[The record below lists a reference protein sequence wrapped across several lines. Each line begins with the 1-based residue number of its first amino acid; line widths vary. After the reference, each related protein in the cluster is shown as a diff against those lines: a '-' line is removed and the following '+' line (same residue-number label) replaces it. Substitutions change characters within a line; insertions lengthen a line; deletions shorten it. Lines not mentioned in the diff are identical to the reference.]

1 MRSSNLNQEQADD
14 GKTFVSNMNNVYQQ
28 MGAQDRKEAAIV
40 GKSKQSKTGFFGF
53 SKKGGPVARP
63 MKQSKMDDSFSAN
76 LFQAQKMTSVKMQSQ
91 VSSQQYS
98 LPPQPQQQQF
108 QQFSQL
114 QQQPQ
119 QLSQLQQQPQQL

>member
-1 MRSSNLNQEQADD
+1 MQKGAFMAMHGQHREAQSYAKQWGRKMRSSNLNQEQADD

-63 MKQSKMDDSFSAN
+63 MK
-76 LFQAQKMTSVKMQSQ
+76 
-91 VSSQQYS
+91 
-98 LPPQPQQQQF
+98 
-108 QQFSQL
+108 
-114 QQQPQ
+114 
-119 QLSQLQQQPQQL
+119 